1 MLNEAKVREQEMQ
14 ANGRITSEEYEHIQ
28 QELLEV
34 ENQKL
39 HIEQE
44 MLELVEQRKII
55 NGQNESL

>member
-1 MLNEAKVREQEMQ
+1 MQ
-14 ANGRITSEEYEHIQ
+14 ANGRINSGEYEHIQ

-44 MLELVEQRKII
+44 MLELVEQRKMI
-55 NGQNESL
+55 NEQNESL